1 MISEN
6 TLKLIIKYLNKQ
18 ATLIERNELE
28 KWLEKHNNFKLF
40 KGYVKINY
48 LIDLNMDMF
57 DADDSKKELL
67 KLIKKEKKQF
77 KFRKYTKL
85 LKYAAIIILFLGI
98 GYFYQQGFFTK
109 GSEIIIPKE
118 SITLQLENGDIEVIN
133 EDGSKNIIDNQGNL
147 LGSQNGSQLVYNNSI
162 SKRKLAYNTLSVP
175 YGKRFN
181 IKLSDGTNVYLNAG
195 SSLKYPVKFIE
206 GENREVFSEGQV
218 YFDVTKDKN
227 HPFVVTTDKI
237 SVRVLGTQFS
247 VSSYTEDK
255 EVSTVLVEG
264 LVSIYDNNKSYNPD
278 TALLLNPGFKADW
291 NKKEGRIKI
300 QEADIE
306 MQTAWIDGKIIFRHV
321 PFENIIKKLERH
333 YNVEIINNN
342 KIFSK
347 DLITASFDVET
358 IEEVFKA
365 ISQIHPINYKIESNK
380 IVIN

>member
-1 MISEN
+1 MISQN
-6 TLKLIIKYLNKQ
+6 ILRLIIKYLNRQ
-18 ATLIERNELE
+18 ATLLERNELE
-28 KWLEKHNNFKLF
+28 KWLENQNNYEIF

-67 KLIKKEKKQF
+67 ELINKEKKQF
-77 KFRKYTKL
+77 KLRKYTRI
-85 LKYAAIIILFLGI
+85 LKYAAIAILFLGI
-98 GYFYQQGFFTK
+98 GYFYQQGYFTK
-109 GSEIIIPKE
+109 DSKIIIPKE

-147 LGSQNGSQLVYNNSI
+147 LGSQNGSQLVYNNI
-162 SKRKLAYNTLSVP
+162 VSKQKLVYNTLSVP
-175 YGKRFN
+175 YGKRFE
-181 IKLSDGTNVYLNAG
+181 IKLSDGTRVHLNAG

-218 YFDVTKDKN
+218 YFDVFKDEN

-264 LVSIYDNNKSYNPD
+264 SVSIYDNNKSYSPE
-278 TALLLNPGFKADW
+278 TATLLNPGFKADW

-321 PFENIIKKLERH
+321 PFENIVKKLERH

-342 KIFSK
+342 KGFSK

-358 IEEVFKA
+358 IEEVFKV
-365 ISQIHPINYKIESNK
+365 INEIHPINYTIDSNK
-380 IVIN
+380 IVID

>member
-1 MISEN
+1 
-6 TLKLIIKYLNKQ
+6 
-18 ATLIERNELE
+18 
-28 KWLEKHNNFKLF
+28 
-40 KGYVKINY
+40 
-48 LIDLNMDMF
+48 MDMF

-67 KLIKKEKKQF
+67 ELINKEKKQF
-77 KFRKYTKL
+77 KLRKYTRV
-85 LKYAAIIILFLGI
+85 LKYAAIAILFLGI
-98 GYFYQQGFFTK
+98 GYFYQQGYFTK
-109 GSEIIIPKE
+109 DSEIIIPKE

-147 LGSQNGSQLVYNNSI
+147 LGSQNGSQLVYNNLV
-162 SKRKLAYNTLSVP
+162 SKEKVVYNTLSVP
-175 YGKRFN
+175 YGKRFE
-181 IKLSDGTNVYLNAG
+181 IKLSDGTNVHLNAG

-218 YFDVTKDKN
+218 YFDVTKDEN

-264 LVSIYDNNKSYNPD
+264 SVSIYDNNKSYSPE
-278 TALLLNPGFKADW
+278 TATLLNPGFKADW

-321 PFENIIKKLERH
+321 PFENIVKKLERH

-342 KIFSK
+342 KGFSK

-358 IEEVFKA
+358 IEEVFKV
-365 ISQIHPINYKIESNK
+365 INEIHPINYKIESNK
-380 IVIN
+380 IVID

>member
-1 MISEN
+1 MISQN
-6 TLKLIIKYLNKQ
+6 ILRLIIKYLNRQ
-18 ATLIERNELE
+18 ATLLERNELE
-28 KWLEKHNNFKLF
+28 KWLNNHNNYKIF

-57 DADDSKKELL
+57 DADNSKKELL
-67 KLIKKEKKQF
+67 ELINKEKKQF
-77 KFRKYTKL
+77 RLRKYTRIM
-85 LKYAAIIILFLGI
+85 KYAAIAILFLGI
-98 GYFYQQGFFTK
+98 GYFYQQGYFTK
-109 GSEIIIPKE
+109 NSEIIIPKE

-147 LGSQNGSQLVYNNSI
+147 LGSQNGSQLVYNNSV
-162 SKRKLAYNTLSVP
+162 SKEKLVYNTLSVP
-175 YGKRFN
+175 YGKRFE
-181 IKLSDGTNVYLNAG
+181 IKLSDGTNVHLNAG

-218 YFDVTKDKN
+218 YFDVTKDEN

-264 LVSIYDNNKSYNPD
+264 SVSIYDNNKSFNPE
-278 TALLLNPGFKADW
+278 TATLLNPGFKADW
-291 NKKEGRIKI
+291 NKKKGLIKI

-306 MQTAWIDGKIIFRHV
+306 MQTAWIDGKIIFKHV
-321 PFENIIKKLERH
+321 PFEDIVKKLERH

-342 KIFSK
+342 KGFSK

-358 IEEVFKA
+358 IEAVFKV
-365 ISQIHPINYKIESNK
+365 ISEIHPINYKIESNK
-380 IVIN
+380 VIIN

>member
-1 MISEN
+1 MISQEI
-6 TLKLIIKYLNKQ
+6 LRLIIKYLNRQ

-28 KWLEKHNNFKLF
+28 KWIENHNNYKLF
-40 KGYVKINY
+40 KEYVKINY
-48 LIDLNMDMF
+48 LIDLNMDLF
-57 DADDSKKELL
+57 ETKDSKKELL
-67 KLIKKEKKQF
+67 ELINKEKKQF
-77 KFRKYTKL
+77 KIRKYTRL
-85 LKYAAIIILFLGI
+85 MKYAAITILFLGI
-98 GYFYQQGFFTK
+98 GYFYQQGYFTK
-109 GSEIIIPKE
+109 DSEIIIPRE

-147 LGSQNGSQLVYNNSI
+147 LGSQNGSQLVYNNSV
-162 SKRKLAYNTLSVP
+162 SKEKLVYNTLSVP
-175 YGKRFN
+175 YGKRFE
-181 IKLSDGTNVYLNAG
+181 IKLSDGTNVHLNAG

-218 YFDVTKDKN
+218 YFDVTKDEN

-264 LVSIYDNNKSYNPD
+264 SVSIYDNNKSYSLE
-278 TALLLNPGFKADW
+278 TATLLNPGFQADW
-291 NKKEGRIKI
+291 NKKAGRIEIHK
-300 QEADIE
+300 ADIE

-321 PFENIIKKLERH
+321 PFENIVKKLERH

-342 KIFSK
+342 KGFSK

-358 IEEVFKA
+358 IEEVFKV
-365 ISQIHPINYKIESNK
+365 ISEIHPINYTIESNK
-380 IVIN
+380 VIIN